1 MISAFDFF
9 ANFFQKGVDIC
20 AQGRYN
26 STRDLRMWRN
36 WQTRMVQVHMKA
48 ISWGFKSLHPHQA
61 PPNRVVLFYLFSGA
75 MKGFEGRVSENSPG

>member
-1 MISAFDFF
+1 MKKLAK
-9 ANFFQKGVDIC
+9 NFEKSVDKL
-20 AQGRYN
+20 RSLSYN
-26 STRDLRMWRN
+26 NPCHLRMWRN

-61 PPNRVVLFYLFSGA
+61 PPNRVVLFYLFSSA